1 MIALTGATGTV
12 GRELVRLLVE
22 RGERPRVIARDT
34 HLAHR
39 LFGGSVDYA
48 QADLDRPETLPPAL
62 AGADRV
68 FLLTPATSSQPAREE
83 HLVTAAV
90 AAGVQHVV
98 KVSVF
103 RADETSTLRIARQ
116 HGRIEAMIARSGLD
130 WTFLR
135 PVFFMQNLTGQILNG
150 VLTTAAGAGRVG
162 MIDAR
167 DVAAAAASA
176 LTSRSYGGR
185 VYTLTG
191 PQAVTFDQAAA
202 IVSAVSGAG
211 CVHRHVAPEQVL
223 AGMLRSGAEEWF
235 AADMAR
241 LHTMLAEGYE
251 NLVTSD
257 LSRLTGNPGHD
268 IPAFVED
275 MLETPEI
282 AGARGDRVASGTT
295 TAA

>member
-1 MIALTGATGTV
+1 M
-12 GRELVRLLVE
+12 RL
-22 RGERPRVIARDT
+22 AR
-34 HLAHR
+34 R

-48 QADLDRPETLPPAL
+48 RADLDRPETLPAAL

-83 HLVTAAV
+83 HLVTAA
-90 AAGVQHVV
+90 AAADVRHIV

-103 RADETSTLRIARQ
+103 QADETSTLRIARQ
-116 HGRIEAMIARSGLD
+116 HGRIEALIARSGLD

-167 DVAAAAASA
+167 DVAAAAATA
-176 LTSRSYGGR
+176 LTTRSYGGR

-191 PQAVTFDQAAA
+191 PQAVTFDQVAV
-202 IVSAVSGAG
+202 IVSAVGAAP
-211 CVHRHVAPEQVL
+211 CVHRHVTPEQVL
-223 AGMLRSGAEEWF
+223 AGMLRSGVEEWF

-251 NLVTSD
+251 SVVTHD
-257 LSRLTGNPGHD
+257 LSRLTGSPGRD
-268 IPAFVED
+268 IPTFVED

-282 AGARGDRVASGTT
+282 GGPRSAGVASGM